1 MSLHRWTA
9 REHCYVAGAGRHR
22 VTIVILQAP
31 ADIGGE
37 FQRNSVSAYGARDDK
52 SRGKKLQPTTIPEPP
67 AISSKEARDT
77 RKALAVSK
85 ALRQSAR
92 IEQKHQEER
101 LAIKAMLM
109 TEADRVSR
117 QLPL

>member
-1 MSLHRWTA
+1 M
-9 REHCYVAGAGRHR
+9 
-22 VTIVILQAP
+22 LQAP

-52 SRGKKLQPTTIPEPP
+52 SRGKKLQPTTSPEPP
-67 AISSKEARDT
+67 AISSKEARDP

-117 QLPL
+117 QLPLWRSF